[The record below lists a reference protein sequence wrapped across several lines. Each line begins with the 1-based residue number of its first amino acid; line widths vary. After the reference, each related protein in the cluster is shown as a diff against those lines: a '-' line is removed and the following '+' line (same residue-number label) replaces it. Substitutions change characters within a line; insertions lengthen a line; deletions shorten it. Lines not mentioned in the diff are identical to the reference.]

1 MAMEVSKTIFKG
13 LHKNGGSIRDMLLKS
28 NAVNS
33 TFNELQMKQKNEMI
47 AQLYSSEGALQVL
60 KHTME
65 MNHPSNNLPPHQQY
79 MHHHNQN
86 HHLPHPLFDE
96 PIKEEVTIEDEVHQ
110 MSRRERQLADQYE
123 QLLLQDEEESE

>member
-1 MAMEVSKTIFKG
+1 
-13 LHKNGGSIRDMLLKS
+13 
-28 NAVNS
+28 
-33 TFNELQMKQKNEMI
+33 
-47 AQLYSSEGALQVL
+47 
-60 KHTME
+60 
-65 MNHPSNNLPPHQQY
+65 
-79 MHHHNQN
+79 MH